1 MIGREDIDFLAK
13 KLGYGDM
20 NALQEERKAEA
31 RARAEAKRAEEER
44 ARMEEAR
51 RYQEAIDR
59 EIVEG
64 FPRMTVTIN
73 GQNVELQD
81 IKDLGKMT
89 CPECEKPLSYARDLM
104 LQAVR
109 GANLHGDDYRNLL
122 NKPFGHY
129 LTTISAD
136 NDRLPQIPEVITFQG
151 KCRCPECKASFPIY
165 IRALCVHD
173 GELVRRPSCP

>member
-59 EIVEG
+59 EI
-64 FPRMTVTIN
+64 
-73 GQNVELQD
+73 
-81 IKDLGKMT
+81 
-89 CPECEKPLSYARDLM
+89 ARVAPVIRTGGYVPGVDHYVHPDVPWEHFLY
-104 LQAVR
+104 
-109 GANLHGDDYRNLL
+109 YRR
-122 NKPFGHY
+122 
-129 LTTISAD
+129 
-136 NDRLPQIPEVITFQG
+136 RLAEV
-151 KCRCPECKASFPIY
+151 
-165 IRALCVHD
+165 L
-173 GELVRRPSCP
+173 